1 MSIYLGL
8 DSSTQSL
15 KAEIIDA
22 EAGKVICSEYVNFGK
37 DLPEYNCPNGFLE
50 NPDPL
55 VKHAD
60 PLMWVAALDL
70 LFTRLQQQQA
80 PLAEI
85 KGISGSGQQHGS
97 VYLNGDFE
105 KILAA
110 LSPEQNLAEQLA
122 PALSRKSSPIWMDR
136 ATSAEC
142 AELQRQFGH
151 RMQQDTGS
159 PAIERFTGPQIRKF
173 AKDEPENYNQTAKI
187 HLVSSFMASILCGKN
202 APIDFGDGAGMNLL
216 NLKTLKWDQK
226 ITEFTAPGLLK
237 KLPPAMSSNS
247 IAGGLNSYFTRYG
260 FKLGTPVAVW
270 SGDNPC
276 SLIGVGASEPGV
288 AVISLGTS
296 DTFFAAMR
304 SFKTDPAGC
313 GHVFGNPAGGFMSLI
328 CFTNGSLAR
337 EEIKEECSVSWDGF
351 DHLAETAPTGNNGNL
366 MLPYFTAESTPLVLK
381 PGVKYHGSKEFCSR
395 HCNSPA
401 KIRAILESQALTM
414 KLHSRWIGEDFKRIR
429 ITGGASECSSFRQIL
444 ADVFQ
449 AEIEKIAI
457 PDSAGLGAALRA
469 ANATG
474 RMSFKKLYE
483 KFTAA
488 PESAKPNPDNAA
500 VYAAALQ
507 AYADLETAVTGV
519 PVDILCTAENL
530 TIDE

>member
-1 MSIYLGL
+1 MSFYLGL

-22 EAGKVICSEYVNFGK
+22 EDGKVICSESVNFGK
-37 DLPEYNCPNGFLE
+37 DLPEYNCPNGFLD

-60 PLMWVAALDL
+60 PLMWLAALDL
-70 LFTRLQQQQA
+70 LFSRLQKQHA
-80 PLAEI
+80 PLAEV

-97 VYLNGDFE
+97 VYLNDNFE
-105 KILAA
+105 KIVAA
-110 LSPEQNLAEQLA
+110 LSPSKSLAAQLA
-122 PALSRKSSPIWMDR
+122 PALSRRTSPIWMDR

-142 AELQRQFGH
+142 AELQQRFGH

-173 AKDEPENYNQTAKI
+173 MKDEPENYKNTAVV
-187 HLVSSFMASILCGKN
+187 HLVSSFMASILCGKS
-202 APIDFGDGAGMNLL
+202 AAVDFGDGAGMNLL
-216 NLKTLKWDQK
+216 NLKTLKWDQE
-226 ITEFTAPGLLK
+226 IAEFTAPGLPG
-237 KLPPAMSSNS
+237 KLPPAVSSNA
-247 IAGGLNSYFTRYG
+247 IAGGLSPYFAKYG
-260 FKLGTPVAVW
+260 FTPETPVAVW

-276 SLIGVGASEPGV
+276 SLVGVGASEPGV

-304 SFKTDPAGC
+304 DFKTDPAGY

-337 EEIKEECSVSWDGF
+337 EKIKAECKVSWDDF
-351 DHLAETAPTGNNGNL
+351 DRLAELAPPGSGNL
-366 MLPYFTAESTPLVLK
+366 LLPYFVAESTPLVLT
-381 PGVKYHGSKEFCSR
+381 PGVKYHGSAEFCSGK
-395 HCNSPA
+395 SDSSV
-401 KIRAILESQALTM
+401 KIRAILESQALSM

-429 ITGGASECSSFRQIL
+429 VTGGASGCRSFRQIL

-449 AEIEKIAI
+449 AEIEQIAI
-457 PDSAGLGAALRA
+457 PDSAGIGAALRA
-469 ANATG
+469 ANAIG
-474 RMSFKKLYE
+474 RIPFSVLYR

-488 PESAKPNPDNAA
+488 VESTKSNPANA
-500 VYAAALQ
+500 VIYDHALQ
-507 AYADLETAVTGV
+507 EYADLSSRAGSLS
-519 PVDILCTAENL
+519 I
-530 TIDE
+530 

>member
-15 KAEIIDA
+15 KAEIIDVG
-22 EAGKVICSEYVNFGK
+22 AGKIICSENVNFGK

-50 NPDPL
+50 NSNPL

-60 PLMWVAALDL
+60 PLMWVSALDL
-70 LFTRLQQQQA
+70 LFTRLQKQHA

-97 VYLNGDFE
+97 VYLNGNFE

-110 LSPEQNLAEQLA
+110 LSTSENLAEQLA
-122 PALSRKSSPIWMDR
+122 PALSRKTSPIWMDR
-136 ATSAEC
+136 ATNPEC
-142 AELQRQFGH
+142 NELQQKFGH

-173 AKDEPENYNQTAKI
+173 AKDEPENYNQTAYI
-187 HLVSSFMASILCGKN
+187 HLVSSFMASIFCGKST
-202 APIDFGDGAGMNLL
+202 PIDFGDGAGMNLL
-216 NLKTLKWDQK
+216 NLKTLKWDHE
-226 ITEFTAPGLLK
+226 IAEFTAPGLLN
-237 KLPPAMSSNS
+237 KLPPVVNSNT
-247 IAGGLNSYFTRYG
+247 IAGGLSPYFTRYG
-260 FKLGTPVAVW
+260 LKAGTPVAVW

-276 SLIGVGASEPGV
+276 SLAGVGATEPGV

-304 SFKTDPAGC
+304 DFKTDPAGC

-328 CFTNGSLAR
+328 CFTNGSPAR
-337 EEIKEECSVSWDGF
+337 EKIKAECNVSWHDF
-351 DHLAETAPTGNNGNL
+351 DHLAGLAPSGNHGNL
-366 MLPYFTAESTPLVLK
+366 MLPYFTAESTPLVLT
-381 PGVKYHGSKEFCSR
+381 PGVKYHGSEEFCSGR
-395 HCNSPA
+395 SDNSV

-429 ITGGASECSSFRQIL
+429 ITGGASECHSFRQIL

-449 AEIEKIAI
+449 AEIEIIAVT
-457 PDSAGLGAALRA
+457 DSAGLGAALRA
-469 ANATG
+469 ANAAG
-474 RMSFKKLYE
+474 KIPFKAMYD

-488 PESAKPNPDNAA
+488 TGTVAPDPSKAEL
-500 VYAAALQ
+500 YATALE
-507 AYADLETAVTGV
+507 AYTALEK
-519 PVDILCTAENL
+519 IQNK
-530 TIDE
+530 

>member
-22 EAGKVICSEYVNFGK
+22 VAGRVICSEIVNFGK

-70 LFTRLQQQQA
+70 LFTRLQQQHA

-97 VYLNGDFE
+97 VYLNDNFG
-105 KILAA
+105 KILAELIPA
-110 LSPEQNLAEQLA
+110 KKLAELLV
-122 PALSRKSSPIWMDR
+122 PALSRKTSPIWMDR
-136 ATSAEC
+136 ATNAEC
-142 AELQRQFGH
+142 TELQRQFGH

-173 AKDEPENYNQTAKI
+173 AKDEPENYRHTAQI
-187 HLVSSFMASILCGKN
+187 HLVSSFMASVLCGKN
-202 APIDFGDGAGMNLL
+202 VPIDFGDGAGMNLL
-216 NLKTLKWDQK
+216 NLNTLKWDQE
-226 ITEFTAPGLLK
+226 IADFTAPGLLG
-237 KLPPAMSSNS
+237 KLPPAVSSNT
-247 IAGGLNSYFTRYG
+247 IAGGLSQYFTQYG
-260 FKLGTPVAVW
+260 FKPGTPVAVW

-276 SLIGVGASEPGV
+276 SLAGVGASEPGV

-304 SFKTDPAGC
+304 DFKTDPAGC

-337 EEIKEECSVSWDGF
+337 ENIKAACAVSWRDF
-351 DHLAETAPTGNNGNL
+351 DRMAELAPPGNHGNL
-366 MLPYFTAESTPLVLK
+366 LLPYFTAESTPLVLK
-381 PGVKYHGSKEFCSR
+381 PGVKYHGTEEFCSGG
-395 HCNSPA
+395 SDSSV

-429 ITGGASECSSFRQIL
+429 ITGGASECRSFRQIL

-449 AEIEKIAI
+449 AEIEKIAVA
-457 PDSAGLGAALRA
+457 DSAGLGAALRA
-469 ANATG
+469 ANAAG
-474 RMSFKKLYE
+474 KIPFNELYE

-488 PESAKPNPDNAA
+488 AESVKPNPANAG

-507 AYADLETAVTGV
+507 VFAGLEK
-519 PVDILCTAENL
+519 L
-530 TIDE
+530 